1 MGKTALASEIC
12 NMALDS
18 DYKVIYMKQDEYI
31 DIVKGK
37 VISNIETAKYR
48 KLKSADIIC
57 IDDFLYLDVNDDELD
72 ILYKT
77 LMYFNET
84 TSLILITNRKIDKIT
99 EVFTNKH
106 IINTFIDRLKS
117 NSHIVVL

>member
-12 NMALDS
+12 NIALDG

-84 TSLILITNRKIDKIT
+84 ISLILITNRKIDKIT